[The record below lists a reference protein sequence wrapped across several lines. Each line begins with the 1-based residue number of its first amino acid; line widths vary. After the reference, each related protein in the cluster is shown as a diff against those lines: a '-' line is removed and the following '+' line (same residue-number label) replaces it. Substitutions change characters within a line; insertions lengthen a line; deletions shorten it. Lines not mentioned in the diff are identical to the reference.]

1 MDLGRRLELVVVRV
15 RHMRQRVRRLNV
27 VANKAHSAATLALPR
42 NKNLRAPRCSLRI
55 PKTGST
61 SCFLCL

>member
-42 NKNLRAPRCSLRI
+42 NKNLRAPPLLFED
-55 PKTGST
+55 PEDG
-61 SCFLCL
+61 FD